1 LSAAGRNERGA
12 AAPSTL
18 ALARVVGVH
27 GRHSVIE
34 TTSGTR
40 MLAHGRG
47 KKSEVI
53 VGDHV
58 RWQHSGDEAV
68 IESFEPRT
76 SLLKR
81 QDEWRSKNFAANID
95 LLLIMVATD
104 PPYSESQLARALIA
118 AEDGRIAVRIVLNK
132 IDLPEAAAARE
143 RLAPYRKMGYEVL
156 EVAVKTDPQGTR
168 ALFEPLLRD
177 KTTLVLGPSGMGK
190 STLVNLLVPH
200 ADAQVGEISK
210 ALKSGKHTTTTTTW
224 YWLDETRRSA
234 LIDSP
239 GFQEF
244 GIHHIKSADLG
255 ALMLDYGMYLG
266 DCKFANCTHRHEPAC
281 GVRAAIARGDISP
294 SRERIYEE
302 LMGELER
309 AAARH

>member
-1 LSAAGRNERGA
+1 MSTRGTPP
-12 AAPSTL
+12 APASTL

-34 TTSGTR
+34 TADGTR
-40 MLAHGRG
+40 LLAHGRG

-53 VGDHV
+53 VGDRV
-58 RWQHSGDEAV
+58 RWQVSGDEAV
-68 IESFEPRT
+68 IESFEPRA

-104 PPYSESQLARALIA
+104 PPYSESQLSRALIA
-118 AEDGRIAVRIVLNK
+118 AEDGRLAVKIVLNK

-143 RLAPYRKMGYEVL
+143 RLAPYRRMGYDVL
-156 EVAVKTDPQGTR
+156 EVAVKTNPAGTR
-168 ALFEPLLRD
+168 ALLEPLLQD

-224 YWLDETRRSA
+224 YWLDEARNSA

-244 GIHHIKSADLG
+244 GIHHIKSAELG
-255 ALMLDYGMYLG
+255 SLMLDYGMALG

-302 LMGELER
+302 LMDELER
-309 AAARH
+309 AASRH

>member
-1 LSAAGRNERGA
+1 MSARSSRGA
-12 AAPSTL
+12 PAASDL

-34 TTSGTR
+34 TTDGQR
-40 MLAHGRG
+40 LLAHGRG
-47 KKSEVI
+47 KKSEVV

-58 RWQHSGDEAV
+58 RWQVSGDEAV
-68 IESFEPRT
+68 VEAVEPRT

-95 LLLIMVATD
+95 LLLVMVATD

-118 AEDGRIAVRIVLNK
+118 AEDGRIAVKIVLNK
-132 IDLPEAAAARE
+132 IDLPVAAAARE

-156 EVAVKTDPQGTR
+156 EVAVKADPGGTK
-168 ALFEPLLRD
+168 ALFDPLLEG

-224 YWLDETRRSA
+224 YWLDDARRSA

-244 GIHHIKSADLG
+244 GIHHIKSAELG
-255 ALMLDYGMYLG
+255 ALMRDYGMYLG
-266 DCKFANCTHRHEPAC
+266 DCKFANCTHRHEPSC
-281 GVRAAIARGDISP
+281 GVRAAIARGDIAP

-302 LMGELER
+302 LMDELER
-309 AAARH
+309 AASRH

>member
-1 LSAAGRNERGA
+1 
-12 AAPSTL
+12 
-18 ALARVVGVH
+18 V
-27 GRHSVIE
+27 
-34 TTSGTR
+34 
-40 MLAHGRG
+40 
-47 KKSEVI
+47 
-53 VGDHV
+53 
-58 RWQHSGDEAV
+58 SGDEAV
-68 IESFEPRT
+68 VEAVEPRT

-95 LLLIMVATD
+95 LLLVMVATD

-118 AEDGRIAVRIVLNK
+118 AEDGRIPVKIVLNK
-132 IDLPEAAAARE
+132 IDLPVAAAARE
-143 RLAPYRKMGYEVL
+143 RLAPYRKMGYDVL
-156 EVAVKTDPQGTR
+156 EVAVKTDPAGTK
-168 ALFEPLLRD
+168 ALFDPLLEG

-224 YWLDETRRSA
+224 YWLDDARRSA

-244 GIHHIKSADLG
+244 GIHHIKSPELG
-255 ALMLDYGMYLG
+255 ALMRDYGMYLG
-266 DCKFANCTHRHEPAC
+266 DCKFANCTHRHEPSC

-309 AAARH
+309 AASRH